1 MLKYYHLKNR
11 FLQFIPGII
20 WFAICFYLLTIP
32 GKEIPQ
38 ISWMDFYQADKLV
51 HIVMFFTL
59 CFLFSFAIR
68 DSYEKYSLVLI
79 ITIIGLLFGI
89 AMEFVQKYFIPN
101 RTCDIDDM
109 IADGMGC
116 LISYIWWKRKFNKAD
131 VDYL

>member
-1 MLKYYHLKNR
+1 
-11 FLQFIPGII
+11 
-20 WFAICFYLLTIP
+20 
-32 GKEIPQ
+32 
-38 ISWMDFYQADKLV
+38 MDFYQADKLV